1 MNSWRWLWTYL
12 RQLNMYA
19 EGMDEDLVA
28 LLWKLAKFPECGPS
42 KMLCYLGKNL
52 SKAAVRVVWKTV

>member
-42 KMLCYLGKNL
+42 KMLCYLGKIPRIL
-52 SKAAVRVVWKTV
+52 PM